1 MIRPEINQPEV
12 ESKNGDAKESEELV
26 VHFVSSPEKFE
37 DPAKKNFHWWENIW
51 QEGFYLKINIS
62 NFHIGISDWR
72 NISKLVKVTVLYES
86 LNANEKSNET

>member
-37 DPAKKNFHWWENIW
+37 DPAKKNFHW
-51 QEGFYLKINIS
+51 
-62 NFHIGISDWR
+62 
-72 NISKLVKVTVLYES
+72 
-86 LNANEKSNET
+86 